1 MTLIIPSNNTGR
13 EQNLELR
20 SYGDRKGWLGY
31 FHDRLSLE
39 HTHTHT
45 YTNAYACTTI
55 GCAYVERG
63 RRERKLAL
71 SS

>member
-1 MTLIIPSNNTGR
+1 MTLINPSNNTGR

-31 FHDRLSLE
+31 FQDRLSLE
-39 HTHTHT
+39 HTHS
-45 YTNAYACTTI
+45 YTNAYACTAI
-55 GCAYVERG
+55 GCAYVKRR
-63 RRERKLAL
+63 RRERGGKLAL

>member
-1 MTLIIPSNNTGR
+1 MVIEKVGSVIFMIDFLWN
-13 EQNLELR
+13 
-20 SYGDRKGWLGY
+20 
-31 FHDRLSLE
+31 
-39 HTHTHT
+39 THTHT